1 MHKNSMPKEI
11 NDSLST
17 LDLNDN
23 NIDGKIAHLRD
34 TFLASEREYIMKL
47 LKDDSIIEMIRD
59 VNWYDS
65 FEIVKKAEEI
75 IFQVE
80 NNLIPYE
87 QMNKTEIK
95 LTILLVAIQ
104 DKVLVKVLKRY
115 KELEQKIEQWKNK
128 II

>member
-34 TFLASEREYIMKL
+34 NFLTSEREYIMKL

-59 VNWYDS
+59 VNWYDN

-95 LTILLVAIQ
+95 LTILLAAIQ
-104 DKVLVKVLKRY
+104 DKVLVKVLKKY
-115 KELEQKIEQWKNK
+115 KELEQE
-128 II
+128 